1 MTPKAAAMPAPATPI
16 RIPSADDPDLM
27 SARRLAAADEF
38 AKRKGRDS
46 TQLAGDVGAYS
57 RTTLG

>member
-1 MTPKAAAMPAPATPI
+1 MTPKAPAMPTPAAAV
-16 RIPSADDPDLM
+16 RIPSPDDPDLM
-27 SARRLAAADEF
+27 AARRAKTSDEF

-46 TQLAGDVGAYS
+46 TSLAADGAYS